1 MKHNQPGGWVRVEL
15 RAGLEDFTLSIE
27 NSGAPIRPELLAR
40 IFDRFVRGSATVDGS
55 GLGLSITKTIV
66 EAHGGAI
73 VATDRPNVGTRFAI
87 QIPRSVENG
96 V

>member
-1 MKHNQPGGWVRVEL
+1 MRVEL

-27 NSGAPIRPELLAR
+27 NSGAPIPPELLAR
-40 IFDRFVRGSATVDGS
+40 IFDRFVRGSTTADGS

-73 VATDRPNVGTRFAI
+73 VATDRPNVGTRFTI
-87 QIPRSVENG
+87 QFPRSAGNG
-96 V
+96 G